1 MPKQGSGGRT
11 TVSPRTSGV
20 PGSLCRLGAAAIC
33 FAVCDVGGSSPLLA
47 TPPEARTPGGV
58 ERDVSRV
65 GGRQAVSAPAACLPH
80 LELLDLAGGAHQVGD
95 VRPGA
100 LTVVVFLSLSCPIAN
115 AALPR
120 LDALVTA
127 EEPGR
132 SVRLYGVVSDRS
144 VTRAAAAAHYRER
157 PTTFPILFD
166 ASGAI
171 REALAPTHVPEA
183 FVFDDTGQLAYRG
196 AIDDGFA
203 AVGRRRPNV
212 TRQHLADAVA
222 AVQRGAA
229 PSEPFVP
236 PVGCRLEVPLSRPE
250 AEVSFARDVA
260 PILNE
265 RCVSC
270 HRPGG
275 GGPFPLTS
283 AAEAAAVAPMLVEVT
298 RDRTMPPWPPRP
310 DPAHT
315 LVGERWLSD
324 AEIAVLA
331 RWTAAGCPP
340 GDAADL
346 PPPPRFVEGWQL
358 GRPDLVVRMPE
369 PFIVPADGPDVFRN
383 FVVPLDIPADRVV
396 AAIEFHPGDHRV
408 VHHAVLF
415 LDESGQARTLD
426 AADPR
431 PGYEGFGGPGFL
443 PSGALGG
450 WSVGNTARRLP
461 GGRGRYLRQGS
472 DLVVQVH
479 YHPDGVERTDRS
491 EIGIYFVDEPVAEFL
506 ADRQR
511 LVGSIWAAN
520 YLLDIPAGDANHAVA
535 ARYRLPREVTI
546 VGVVPHMHLL
556 GRSVR
561 VRADLPGGERRV
573 ILDIPAWNYAWQD
586 EYLYEQPFSLPVG
599 TELVVEAVFDNSAA
613 NPSNP
618 STPPRRV
625 VWGDGTLDEM
635 LFCFFLVSADA
646 TDDLIHVVLDN
657 LGHDLR
663 QPRGRP

>member
-1 MPKQGSGGRT
+1 MSRIGSEARWSTAPPTSGGLRN
-11 TVSPRTSGV
+11 
-20 PGSLCRLGAAAIC
+20 LCRLGTA
-33 FAVCDVGGSSPLLA
+33 AVCLAACILGCSSPPLA
-47 TPPEARTPGGV
+47 TPPEVRSLEVPAN
-58 ERDVSRV
+58 DVPRAH
-65 GGRQAVSAPAACLPH
+65 GRRASSPPAVTLPQVDIV
-80 LELLDLAGGAHQVGD
+80 DLAGRSHQVGG
-95 VRPGA
+95 VQPGS
-100 LTVVVFLSLSCPIAN
+100 LTVVVFLSISCPIAN
-115 AALPR
+115 ATIPR
-120 LDALVTA
+120 LEAVANA
-127 EEPGR
+127 EGTNWA
-132 SVRLYGVVSDRS
+132 VRLYGMVSDRS
-144 VTRAAAAAHYRER
+144 VTRAAAAAHFRER

-166 ASGAI
+166 ASGTI
-171 REALAPTHVPEA
+171 RDALAPTHVPEA
-183 FVFDDTGQLAYRG
+183 FVFDDAGRLAYRG
-196 AIDDGFA
+196 AIDDAFA
-203 AVGRRRPNV
+203 AVGRRRPAV
-212 TRQHLADAVA
+212 TKHHLADAVA
-222 AVQRGAA
+222 AIQRGMA
-229 PSEPFVP
+229 PPEPFVP
-236 PVGCRLEVPLSRPE
+236 PVGCRLELPLARAE

-260 PILNE
+260 PILNA

-275 GGPFPLTS
+275 GPFALTS

-298 RDRTMPPWPPRP
+298 RDRSMPPWPPRP
-310 DPAHT
+310 DPAHK

-324 AEIAVLA
+324 AEIALLA

-346 PPPPRFVEGWQL
+346 PPPPRFADGWQL

-369 PFIVPADGPDVFRN
+369 AFTVPADGPDVFRN
-383 FVVPLDIPADRVV
+383 FVLPLDIPADRVV

-415 LDESGQARTLD
+415 LDESGRARELD

-450 WSVGNTARRLP
+450 WSVGNTPRRLP
-461 GGRGRYLRQGS
+461 GGRGRYLRKGS

-491 EIGIYFVDEPVAEFL
+491 EIGIFFVDEPVAEFL

-511 LVGSIWAAN
+511 LVGSIWVAD
-520 YLLDIPAGDANHAVA
+520 YLLDIPSGEAAHAVT

-586 EYLYEQPFSLPVG
+586 EYLYESPFCLPAG
-599 TELVVEAVFDNSAA
+599 TELVIEAVFDNSEA

-618 STPPRRV
+618 SKPPQRV

-646 TDDLIHVVLDN
+646 TEDLIHVVLDN

-663 QPRGRP
+663 QPRGGP

>member
-1 MPKQGSGGRT
+1 MSVHGQAIQSPVR
-11 TVSPRTSGV
+11 PRTGGGLAGRWPRRV
-20 PGSLCRLGAAAIC
+20 A
-33 FAVCDVGGSSPLLA
+33 AVCLATCIPGGSSPPLA
-47 TPPEARTPGGV
+47 APPEARKPEGCAKD
-58 ERDVSRV
+58 EPRV
-65 GGRQAVSAPAACLPH
+65 GGRPAASPPAAGLPQV
-80 LELLDLAGGAHQVGD
+80 ELIDLAGRSHQFGD
-95 VRPGA
+95 VQPES

-120 LDALVTA
+120 LDAVANA
-127 EEPGR
+127 EGPGLA
-132 SVRLYGVVSDRS
+132 VRLYGVVSDRS
-144 VTRAAAAAHYRER
+144 VTRAAAAAHSRER

-166 ASGAI
+166 ASGTI

-183 FVFDDTGQLAYRG
+183 FVFDDTGRLAYRG
-196 AIDDGFA
+196 AIDDAFA
-203 AVGRRRPNV
+203 AVGRRRPAV
-212 TRQHLADAVA
+212 TRHHLADAVA
-222 AVQRGAA
+222 AIRRGAA
-229 PSEPFVP
+229 PPEPFVP
-236 PVGCRLEVPLSRPE
+236 PVGCRLELPLPRAE

-260 PILNE
+260 PILNAH
-265 RCVSC
+265 CVSC

-275 GGPFPLTS
+275 GGPFALTS

-298 RDRTMPPWPPRP
+298 RDRSMPPWPPRP
-310 DPAHT
+310 DPVHK
-315 LVGERWLSD
+315 LVGERWLRD
-324 AEIAVLA
+324 AEIDLLA
-331 RWTAAGCPP
+331 RWAAAGCPP

-358 GRPDLVVRMPE
+358 GRPDLVVRIPE
-369 PFIVPADGPDVFRN
+369 AFTVPADGPDVFRN

-415 LDESGQARTLD
+415 LDESGRARELD

-450 WSVGNTARRLP
+450 WSVGNTPRRLP
-461 GGRGRYLRQGS
+461 GGRGRYLRKGS

-491 EIGIYFVDEPVAEFL
+491 EIGIFFVDEPVAEFL

-511 LVGSIWAAN
+511 LVGSIWTAN
-520 YLLDIPAGDANHAVA
+520 YVLDIPAGEAAHAVT
-535 ARYRLPREVTI
+535 ARYRLPREVTM

-573 ILDIPAWNYAWQD
+573 ILDIPSWNYAWQD
-586 EYLYEQPFSLPVG
+586 EYLYEQPFSLPPG

-618 STPPRRV
+618 SKPPQRV

-646 TDDLIHVVLDN
+646 TEDLIHVVLDN